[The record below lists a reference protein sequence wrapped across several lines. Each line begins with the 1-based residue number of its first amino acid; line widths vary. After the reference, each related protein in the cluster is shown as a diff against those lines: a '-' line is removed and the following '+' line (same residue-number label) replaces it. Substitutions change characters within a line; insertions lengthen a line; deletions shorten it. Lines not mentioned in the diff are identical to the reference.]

1 MTPKV
6 LVFRSV
12 ALARSETFIRTQL
25 LALRRWQ
32 GVLVAERAAD
42 DGIELGGLPVCWL
55 SPRVPLKLRQLRRRV
70 PGWRDT
76 PWAADVALLRAQ
88 NAQLMHVH
96 FGTDALEAAPLARAL
111 GLPMLV
117 TLHGF
122 DVNIAPAWWES
133 GAGGRLMR
141 RYPARLRH
149 IAQQPG
155 VGFLAVSQAVRQSA
169 INFGLPA
176 ERISL
181 SPIGVDLQRIRPGPL
196 PLAARPKRVLY
207 VGRLVEKK
215 GADLLLH
222 ALADPRLAG
231 VQAVLVGEGPLW
243 PALQAQAQAQRLNVQ
258 FLGAQPHAAVLAQM
272 SQARVYC
279 LPSVTAANGDAE
291 GLNTTVMEAQ
301 AAGLPVVTS
310 ARASTTEGMIDGGT
324 GIAFAERDVP
334 ALVAALVRVLN
345 DDTLA
350 QAMADAGPRFVAEH
364 FDVLRC
370 AQRLEVLYD
379 AALNKTLQ

>member
-1 MTPKV
+1 MNKV

-32 GVLVAERAAD
+32 GVLVAERAAE
-42 DGIELGGLPVCWL
+42 DGMALDGLPLCWL

-88 NAQLMHVH
+88 NARLLHVH
-96 FGTDALEAAPLARAL
+96 FGTDALEAAPLARVL

-122 DVNIAPAWWES
+122 DVNIAPAWWQS

-141 RYPARLRH
+141 SYPERLRH
-149 IAQQPG
+149 IAQQAG
-155 VGFLAVSQAVRQSA
+155 VGFVAVSQAVRESA
-169 INFGLPA
+169 ITFGLPA
-176 ERISL
+176 ARISV
-181 SPIGVDLQRIRPGPL
+181 SPIGVDLQRIQPGPV
-196 PLAARPKRVLY
+196 PLAARAKRVLY

-215 GADLLLH
+215 GADLLLQ

-231 VQAVLVGEGPLW
+231 IEAVLVGQGPLLHS
-243 PALQAQAQAQRLNVQ
+243 LQALAQAQRLNVR
-258 FLGAQPHAAVLAQM
+258 FLGAQPHAAVLAEM
-272 SQARVYC
+272 AQARVYC
-279 LPSVTAANGDAE
+279 LPSITAANGDAE

-310 ARASTTEGMIDGGT
+310 ARASTTEGMIDGVT
-324 GIAFAERDVP
+324 GIAFGEGD
-334 ALVAALVRVLN
+334 VAALVVALQRVLN
-345 DDTLA
+345 DAALA
-350 QAMADAGPRFVAEH
+350 QKMGHAGRRFVAEH

-370 AQRLEVLYD
+370 AQQLETLYD
-379 AALNKTLQ
+379 AALNQTLP

>member
-1 MTPKV
+1 MNKV

-32 GVLVAERAAD
+32 GVLVAEREAEG
-42 DGIELGGLPVCWL
+42 GIALDGLPVCRL

-70 PGWRDT
+70 PIWRDT

-141 RYPARLRH
+141 RYPERLRH
-149 IAQQPG
+149 IARQPG
-155 VGFLAVSQAVRQSA
+155 VGFLAVSQAVRHSA
-169 INFGLPA
+169 IHFGLPA
-176 ERISL
+176 DRISV
-181 SPIGVDLQRIRPGPL
+181 SPIGVDMQRIQPGPL
-196 PLAARPKRVLY
+196 PLAARPRRVLY

-215 GADLLLH
+215 GADLLLQ

-231 VQAVLVGEGPLW
+231 VEAVLVGEGPLL
-243 PALQAQAQAQRLNVQ
+243 PALQAQAMALRLNVQ

-272 SQARVYC
+272 AQARVYC
-279 LPSVTAANGDAE
+279 LPSITAENGDAE

-310 ARASTTEGMIDGGT
+310 ARASTTEGMIDGAT

-334 ALVAALVRVLN
+334 ALVTALAKVLN
-345 DDTLA
+345 DDALA

-370 AQRLEVLYD
+370 AQRLETLYD
-379 AALNKTLQ
+379 AALAPPLS